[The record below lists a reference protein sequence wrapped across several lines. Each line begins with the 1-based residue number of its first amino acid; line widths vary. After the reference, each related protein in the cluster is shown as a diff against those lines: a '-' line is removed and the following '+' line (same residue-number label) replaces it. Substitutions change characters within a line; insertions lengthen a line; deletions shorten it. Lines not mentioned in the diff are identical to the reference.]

1 MTAMTVIA
9 VEDDFLVEHL
19 DALPDDGNRYELVE
33 GLLLVS
39 PSGTERH
46 QRALGELAAL
56 LRAAAPA
63 GLRVYVAP
71 LDVRLSERVQVQPD
85 ILVAEDGPPRDRLD
99 RLPLLCVELLS
110 PGTRRHD
117 LAVKRGA
124 YERAGIASYWIVD
137 PLVPSLVALELRDGA
152 YVEVARVE
160 GAQEWAATAP
170 YVVTVVPGDL
180 LR

>member
-1 MTAMTVIA
+1 MNGMTTIPVA
-9 VEDDFLVEHL
+9 DDFLADDL
-19 DALPDDGNRYELVE
+19 DQLPDDGNRYELVD

-39 PSGTERH
+39 PAPKERH
-46 QRALGELAAL
+46 QRALIELVVL
-56 LRAAAPA
+56 LRIHAPA

-85 ILVAEDGPPRDRLD
+85 LLVVEDGPPRDKLD

-117 LAVKRGA
+117 LVLKRRA
-124 YERAGIASYWIVD
+124 YERAGVAAYWIVD
-137 PLVPSLVALELRDGA
+137 PRVPSVTVLELRDGA
-152 YVEVARVE
+152 YVEVAR
-160 GAQEWAATAP
+160 AAGRQPLVVTAP
-170 YVVTVVPGDL
+170 YALEVIPDDL